1 MFKTNQLKET
11 MRGNIPKVRIEYQ
24 SAFKNEI
31 FETDDMKTAM
41 DICEQ
46 GINQQYIV
54 LVNGKRYRP
63 IRSFGKTINLN
74 N

>member
-1 MFKTNQLKET
+1 MFKTNQQKET

-31 FETDDMKTAM
+31 FETDDMKSAI
-41 DICEQ
+41 DICEE
-46 GINQQYIV
+46 GISQQYIV
-54 LVNGKRYRP
+54 LVNGQRYRSLK
-63 IRSFGKTINLN
+63 SFGKTINLN

>member
-1 MFKTNQLKET
+1 

-54 LVNGKRYRP
+54 LVNGKRYKSL
-63 IRSFGKTINLN
+63 RSFGKTINLN